1 MLRKNRM
8 LIPILAVI
16 VVCALLAAYSL
27 SKKSN
32 PLQLQLSKATRR
44 DIKVTVNTN
53 GIIDPVNRS
62 EIYAPIDAR
71 VVQILKMEGSE
82 IAESQ
87 PLMQL
92 ASEPIRTALAE
103 AKAALLSQRRQ
114 ARTVMIG
121 PSKEEIADAEAPITE
136 YRMQLDQLKKDL
148 QVEESLLAKGAT
160 TRSAVENLHKQRDLL
175 QLRLDNSMKRKSDLL
190 QRYSQEDKELE
201 QGKIDEL
208 VKHVASLEKQLMM
221 ESVLSPAKGLIYSMQ
236 VRAGSYVTRGQLLAQ
251 IYQPGKIMLRAYVD
265 EPDLGRIK
273 KGQTVQAKWDGM
285 PDRQWNGVVEKPAE
299 QVVALNNRSVGYVL
313 CSIDGNPK
321 ELIPNLNIK
330 VEITTDLKRDVLVV
344 PRIAVFRRAGTSA
357 ILAPEG
363 ERTVT
368 KSVVIGLV
376 TSDDIEILSG
386 IKAGDFIV
394 TDPGEANK

>member
-8 LIPILAVI
+8 LIPVLAVI
-16 VVCALLAAYSL
+16 VFCALFAAYSL

-32 PLQLQLSKATRR
+32 PLQFQLVKAALR

-71 VVQILKMEGSE
+71 VVQILKQEGSE
-82 IAESQ
+82 IAEGQ

-121 PSKEEIADAEAPITE
+121 PSKEEMADADAAITE

-201 QGKIDEL
+201 QAKIDEL

-221 ESVLSPAKGLIYSMQ
+221 ESVLSPANGLIYSMQ

-251 IYQPGKIMLRAYVD
+251 IYQRGKIMLRAYVD

-321 ELIPNLNIK
+321 ELIPNLNVK

-357 ILAPEG
+357 ILVPEG
-363 ERTVT
+363 ERTVA

-376 TSDDIEILSG
+376 TSEDVEILSG
-386 IKAGDFIV
+386 IKAGDSIV